1 MTNASMSKDYSWQR
15 SKLLTCLAEQQCSAQ
30 CPARLLKGPDCG
42 RPPGPRPSS
51 GSGPGHCQC
60 PRAGG
65 QWQVAPTPHCPCLPA
80 RQSADSVFESHLFT
94 FQALSRESKVQACL
108 RADAHSHAL
117 LKQYVFI
124 QEMLASL
131 VIQQTRQ

>member
-1 MTNASMSKDYSWQR
+1 M
-15 SKLLTCLAEQQCSAQ
+15 
-30 CPARLLKGPDCG
+30 
-42 RPPGPRPSS
+42 
-51 GSGPGHCQC
+51 
-60 PRAGG
+60 AGG
-65 QWQVAPTPHCPCLPA
+65 THSSLPLLA
-80 RQSADSVFESHLFT
+80 CKAISRLCFGISSVYL
-94 FQALSRESKVQACL
+94 QALSRESKVQACL